1 MKNNSQNIQLQIA
14 ELKTIIENQNPRQ
27 EIKPILQKIEQQQQ
41 IIIELLQK
49 NNKDNSLFIKETIVQ
64 EKSNPVTIDYNLL
77 ESLLKAKKW
86 QEADQET
93 TNIILTLGNK
103 NKQGYLHQLDF
114 NQLPSVDLKI
124 IDQLWRDYSNNN
136 FGFSLQ
142 KNLYQNLGGTRF
154 FHQKL
159 WQEFGEKMGWYQ
171 ENNWLKYDQLNFT
184 ENAPEGHL
192 PILGDG
198 QIWFVGGWEGS
209 FKNFSLFL
217 EKLISCQLND

>member
-1 MKNNSQNIQLQIA
+1 MKNNAQNIQSQIA
-14 ELKTIIENQNPRQ
+14 ELKTMIENQNSTQ
-27 EIKPILQKIEQQQQ
+27 EIKVILQHIEQQQQ
-41 IIIELLQK
+41 IMIELLQSK
-49 NNKDNSLFIKETIVQ
+49 NQHNNLLIKEIKAP
-64 EKSNPVTIDYNLL
+64 EKSNPVIIDYNLL

-93 TNIILTLGNK
+93 TNIMLNLVNK

-114 NQLPSVDLKI
+114 TQLPSVDLKI

-136 FGFSLQ
+136 FGFTLQ
-142 KNLYQNLGGTRF
+142 KNIYQNLGGTRF

-159 WQEFGEKMGWYQ
+159 WQEFGKKMGWYQ

-192 PILGDG
+192 PVLGDG

-209 FKNFSLFL
+209 FKNFSLFV
-217 EKLISCQLND
+217 EKLISC